1 MSEENRIKIINERAA
16 GNLHDWLLQ
25 LENEEVTPDDLLA
38 ELYGGMIAAILLGYS
53 PESMVED
60 AKKGAEKIMALA
72 EEQENEQS

>member
-16 GNLHDWLLQ
+16 AHLHDWLLK

-38 ELYGGMIAAILLGYS
+38 ALYGGMIAAILLGYS
-53 PESMVED
+53 PEHMVED
-60 AKKGAEKIMALA
+60 AKKGAEKIRSLA

>member
-16 GNLHDWLLQ
+16 AHLHDWLLQ
-25 LENEEVTPDDLLA
+25 IENGEVTPDDLLA
-38 ELYGGMIAAILLGYS
+38 ALYGGMITAILLGYS

-72 EEQENEQS
+72 EEQENGQS

>member
-16 GNLHDWLLQ
+16 AHLEDWLLQ

-38 ELYGGMIAAILLGYS
+38 ALYGGMIAAILLGYS

-60 AKKGAEKIMALA
+60 AKKGAEKIMSL
-72 EEQENEQS
+72 EGELDDD

>member
-16 GNLHDWLLQ
+16 AHLHDWLLK

-38 ELYGGMIAAILLGYS
+38 ALYGGMITAILLGYS

-60 AKKGAEKIMALA
+60 ARKGAEKIMAL
-72 EEQENEQS
+72 EKELDNGEV